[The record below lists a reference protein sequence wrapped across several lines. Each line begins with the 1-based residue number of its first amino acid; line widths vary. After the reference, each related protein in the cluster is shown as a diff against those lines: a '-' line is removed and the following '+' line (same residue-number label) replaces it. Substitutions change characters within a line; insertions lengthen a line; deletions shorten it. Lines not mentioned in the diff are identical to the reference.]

1 MTGMIYFSKLCSLIL
16 LILFSFAG
24 YCPNWVHTALDS
36 INNINSTSNSDS
48 GEIAIAEKKIEARRI
63 TPWHFYAHLSFACTL
78 LFIANWPFSW
88 LEIDS
93 PDTRF
98 ICSRKWKAE
107 NVRLTEW
114 ASGWREP
121 GKTPAANG
129 SQRNAPK
136 PKPRPKTPNRNC
148 QCYPH
153 KACAFLPTFFFL
165 LVILLACS
173 LHSLL
178 PFPRH
183 RLLIGCAKDGRG
195 NVRCDSYRH
204 TLFCCFCLW
213 FICIGRNRMPRQID
227 STMVFSAASRP
238 NNLWNGSS
246 SLANSSLRKA

>member
-129 SQRNAPK
+129 SQRNE
-136 PKPRPKTPNRNC
+136 RLSRNRDRKR
-148 QCYPH
+148 QIGI
-153 KACAFLPTFFFL
+153 ASAIRTR
-165 LVILLACS
+165 LV
-173 LHSLL
+173 H
-178 PFPRH
+178 
-183 RLLIGCAKDGRG
+183 
-195 NVRCDSYRH
+195 
-204 TLFCCFCLW
+204 FCPLSSSFCLSFCW
-213 FICIGRNRMPRQID
+213 HVHCTHCFLFLGID
-227 STMVFSAASRP
+227 Y
-238 NNLWNGSS
+238 
-246 SLANSSLRKA
+246 